1 MAVELEFSRLQ
12 DPVTPG
18 DVVLDFAVSSH
29 VQISHVQISI
39 AGRSATSGLI
49 AFAVAL
55 QMSVAGA
62 SRDYGQIVAAPVF
75 ELSISGVSSGKGHF
89 TMIGSGGMAIDALS
103 ATIGTI
109 GLTVVLK
116 AAIVA
121 VGSTKARAS
130 LIQHA
135 GVSESV
141 AQGKTRL
148 QMKYDG
154 ELFGNTLEFD
164 KGQLELPTHNPEP
177 TIAISPLSL

>member
-1 MAVELEFSRLQ
+1 MTVELEFSRLQ
-12 DPVTPG
+12 DSVTPG
-18 DVVLDFAVSSH
+18 DVVLDFAVSSY
-29 VQISHVQISI
+29 VPISI

-75 ELSISGVSSGKGHF
+75 ELLISGVSAGKGHF
-89 TMIGSGGMAIDALS
+89 TMFGSGGMAVNAAS
-103 ATIGTI
+103 ATRGAI
-109 GLTVVLK
+109 GLTVALK
-116 AAIVA
+116 ASIGAAGI
-121 VGSTKARAS
+121 TKAIS
-130 LIQHA
+130 SFIHHA

-141 AQGKTRL
+141 VQGKTRL

-154 ELFGNTLEFD
+154 EIFGNTLEFD
-164 KGQLELPTHNPEP
+164 SGRLELPTHNPET

>member
-18 DVVLDFAVSSH
+18 DVVLDFAVPLHES
-29 VQISHVQISI
+29 ISI

-49 AFAVAL
+49 AFAVAM

-89 TMIGSGGMAIDALS
+89 TMVGSGGMAIDALS

-130 LIQHA
+130 FIQHT

-164 KGQLELPTHNPEP
+164 SGRLELPTHNPEP